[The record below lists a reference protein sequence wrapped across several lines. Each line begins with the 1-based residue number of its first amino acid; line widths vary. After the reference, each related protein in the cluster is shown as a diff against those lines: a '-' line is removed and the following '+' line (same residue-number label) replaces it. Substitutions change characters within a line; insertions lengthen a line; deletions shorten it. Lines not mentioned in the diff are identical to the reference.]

1 MVVDWRK
8 VNGWLST
15 YILGFVVV
23 FEGLLLSNPDLGVR
37 LLEDVGLGAYAP
49 LILSLAAFTYDFLYP
64 RASHPPSSSSSSS
77 SADDDGPD
85 EGA

>member
-1 MVVDWRK
+1 MVFDRK
-8 VNGWLST
+8 NVNGWLST
-15 YILGFVVV
+15 YVLGFVVV

-64 RASHPPSSSSSSS
+64 RASRPPSSSPT
-77 SADDDGPD
+77 DDDGGD

>member
-1 MVVDWRK
+1 MGFSYLRLFEVLIWFLDWRN

-15 YILGFVVV
+15 YVLGFVVV
-23 FEGLLLSNPDLGVR
+23 FEGHFLSNPDLGVR

-64 RASHPPSSSSSSS
+64 RASSTFQFLCC
-77 SADDDGPD
+77 
-85 EGA
+85 

>member
-1 MVVDWRK
+1 MRLDWRN

-15 YILGFVVV
+15 YVLGFVVV
-23 FEGLLLSNPDLGVR
+23 FQGLLLSNPDLGVR

-64 RASHPPSSSSSSS
+64 RASRPPSKS
-77 SADDDGPD
+77 SADDDGGD